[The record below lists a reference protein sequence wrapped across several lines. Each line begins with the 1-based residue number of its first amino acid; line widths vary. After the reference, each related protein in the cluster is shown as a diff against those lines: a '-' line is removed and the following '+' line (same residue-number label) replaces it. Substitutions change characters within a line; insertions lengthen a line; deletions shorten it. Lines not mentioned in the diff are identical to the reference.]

1 MSDADET
8 FLKPDAAR
16 AGAQRLGV
24 AGATLASRWAQHA
37 ATISSLNAS
46 APWGT
51 DEPGQGFNKHYLEG
65 GDKAPATSVLSGG
78 KTIVDLIKLLG
89 PDVLSAVDG
98 TVEVDDMV
106 DKWFG
111 GEGK

>member
-1 MSDADET
+1 MSDPNET
-8 FLKPDAAR
+8 FVNPDGARDGARQLGAA
-16 AGAQRLGV
+16 GH
-24 AGATLASRWAQHA
+24 TLASRWAQHA

-51 DEPGQGFNKHYLEG
+51 DDPGKEFNKHYLEG
-65 GDKAPATSVLSGG
+65 GDDAPATNVIGGG
-78 KTIVDLIKLLG
+78 KTIVDLVKVLG
-89 PDVLSAVDG
+89 PDVTSAVDG

-111 GEGK
+111 GEDK